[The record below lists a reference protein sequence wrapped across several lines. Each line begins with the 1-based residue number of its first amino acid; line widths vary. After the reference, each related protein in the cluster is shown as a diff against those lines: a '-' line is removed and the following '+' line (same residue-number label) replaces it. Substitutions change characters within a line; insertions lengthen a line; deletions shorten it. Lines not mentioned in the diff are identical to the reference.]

1 MSQMFLSSIIAAQ
14 PSTFVRASEWL
25 VALATGQLATS
36 IAVIAIAFVGFAML
50 TGRINWRRGG
60 ITIAGC
66 FILFGAPAIAQALI
80 GLSPTGPS
88 EIVVAGRS
96 NPALPPAPPAPE
108 AQDPYSGASIIR

>member
-1 MSQMFLSSIIAAQ
+1 MPVAAIQ
-14 PSTFVRASEWL
+14 PNTILRATEWL
-25 VALATGQLATS
+25 VALATGPLATS
-36 IAVIAIAFVGFAML
+36 VAAIAIAFVGFAML

-80 GLSPTGPS
+80 GLSATGPS
-88 EIVVAGRS
+88 EIVVAGKY
-96 NPALPPAPPAPE
+96 NPAPPPAPPAPD